1 MSMLETDLRLALE
14 VVILNFYD
22 FMDRLD
28 RFTIENADEY
38 DFRDITVSATK
49 IGSLMFVYIK
59 HDNDI
64 IEVIAL

>member
-1 MSMLETDLRLALE
+1 MLERDLKLTLE

-38 DFRDITVSATK
+38 DFRDVTVSANK
-49 IGSLMFVYIK
+49 IGSFMFVYIK
-59 HDNDI
+59 HDNEI
-64 IEVIAL
+64 LEVIAL